1 MRWDAPEGTVERE
14 GEGEEVSPRT
24 RGAGVSPA
32 LDWEGLEGRAWER
45 GFWGWLDD
53 GGPGSPVE
61 RPAKFAKRS
70 SSRDEGEML
79 WESVAGEADGWVEG
93 LSDFSYLESM
103 GPWGMLDDELEVE
116 RLRPGSPVERQGRDF
131 ARQEDGGMQWESVAD
146 EPDHQG
152 EALPGFSYLA
162 STGPWGMLDDEL
174 EVARLRPHSPVFAW
188 RDAQVDFE
196 AWFEGMVDDL

>member
-1 MRWDAPEGTVERE
+1 MPWDAPEGTVERE
-14 GEGEEVSPRT
+14 GEEEVSPRT

-45 GFWGWLDD
+45 GLWAWLDD
-53 GGPGSPVE
+53 GPGSPVE

-103 GPWGMLDDELEVE
+103 GPWGILQE
-116 RLRPGSPVERQGRDF
+116 RLRSASPVERPSKFVKRSTSRD
-131 ARQEDGGMQWESVAD
+131 EEEMQWESVAD
-146 EPDHQG
+146 EPDPQG
-152 EALPGFSYLA
+152 ERLPDFSYLA
-162 STGPWGMLDDEL
+162 STGPWGWLDDEL
-174 EVARLRPHSPVFAW
+174 EVARLRPHSPVFSLG
-188 RDAQVDFE
+188 DAQVDFE
-196 AWFEGMVDDL
+196 AWFEGMVEDL